1 MKRPLLSARVRALF
15 LAGTLCAG
23 LPLQLAQAQVRLPAL
38 GEAAGEE
45 FSVGTERTLGDQ
57 IMREIRR
64 DPAYLDDPPLL
75 DYLQRVWQPLVEA
88 ARQRGEI
95 TPDSAQQL
103 AWEVFLVQDRSV
115 NAFALPGGFVGV
127 HLGLIAITSSS
138 DELAGVL
145 AHELSHVSQ
154 RHIARGIVNTQ
165 RTTLLSLAGLIL
177 GVLAASRAG
186 SSDGVQAAVV
196 GSQAA
201 AAQGQLNYSRDME
214 READRVGFGV
224 LTDAG
229 YSPTGMASMFEKL
242 DSANRLN
249 DSGAFPYLRSHPLT
263 VDRISEAR
271 ARIALSGAKPLADP
285 IDHVLMAA
293 RSRVLMDSSADGLRR
308 QQQRVAITI
317 GPGAAPVSVNER
329 LGALYA
335 GALATLLLGDA
346 AGAEA
351 AVNQA
356 LALLREKPAPT
367 PTAERAFKDLQ
378 VQAVLQRGDPAG
390 ALKLL
395 DAPALQPADALD
407 DAAAWPG
414 GAGLLE
420 HPGGCGGLPGAGGTR
435 RRPSSATRPPTRRC
449 AAATKRCRAGC
460 RRSRATRWPGACW
473 PRAKKRWAS
482 GCVRCARRPRRARRW
497 ATSTAPSTGCA
508 PRSRWCA
515 AAAPTTSSRPR
526 SSTRACASWKRCAAR
541 SPPNCAAASRPRR
554 GAGDNGGPRCPRH
567 TPCPTP
573 TRCMK
578 AGCIR
583 CPCWR
588 AARSATTMRWA
599 ATGC

>member
-1 MKRPLLSARVRALF
+1 LKRPLLSARARALF

-23 LPLQLAQAQVRLPAL
+23 SPVHLAQAQVRLPAL

-45 FSVGTERTLGDQ
+45 FSVGTERALGDQ

-75 DYLQRVWQPLVEA
+75 DYLQRVWKPLVET

-229 YSPTGMASMFEKL
+229 YSPGGMASMFEKL

-271 ARIALSGAKPLADP
+271 ARIALTGAKPPADP

-346 AGAEA
+346 AGADA

-356 LALLREKPAPT
+356 LALLRDKPA

-378 VQAVLQRGDPAG
+378 VQVVLQRGDPAG

-395 DAPALQPADALD
+395 DAPALQPPTRWTMLLRGQAALAYWNTQGGAVACPAP
-407 DAAAWPG
+407 AAPG
-414 GAGLLE
+414 GV
-420 HPGGCGGLPGAGGTR
+420 P
-435 RRPSSATRPPTRRC
+435 
-449 AAATKRCRAGC
+449 
-460 RRSRATRWPGACW
+460 ACD
-473 PRAKKRWAS
+473 
-482 GCVRCARRPRRARRW
+482 
-497 ATSTAPSTGCA
+497 APA
-508 PRSRWCA
+508 YKA
-515 AAAPTTSSRPR
+515 LR
-526 SSTRACASWKRCAAR
+526 SSNEALQSWLSTQPRDPLAWSMLAQGEEAIGQRLRAMRAQAEA
-541 SPPNCAAASRPRR
+541 
-554 GAGDNGGPRCPRH
+554 
-567 TPCPTP
+567 
-573 TRCMK
+573 
-578 AGCIR
+578 
-583 CPCWR
+583 R
-588 AARSATTMRWA
+588 AALGDINGAIDRLRAAQSLVRSGGANDFIEASIIDARLRQLEAMRREITA
-599 ATGC
+599 ELRGGK

>member
-1 MKRPLLSARVRALF
+1 MIAAAPFGKLLKRPLLSARLRALF
-15 LAGTLCAG
+15 LAATLCAG
-23 LPLQLAQAQVRLPAL
+23 FPLQLAQAQVRLPAL

-75 DYLQRVWQPLVEA
+75 DYLQRVWRPLVEA

-95 TPDSAQQL
+95 TPDTAQQL
-103 AWEVFLVQDRSV
+103 AWEVFLVRDRSV

-127 HLGLIAITSSS
+127 HLGLIAVTSSS

-145 AHELSHVSQ
+145 AHELSHVTQ

-165 RTTLLSLAGLIL
+165 RTTLLSLAGMIL

-224 LTDAG
+224 LSDAG
-229 YSPTGMASMFEKL
+229 FSPTGMAAMFEKL
-242 DSANRLN
+242 DNANRLN

-263 VDRISEAR
+263 VERISEAR
-271 ARIALSGAKPLADP
+271 ARIALSGAKAPADP
-285 IDHVLMAA
+285 IEHVLMAA

-308 QQQRVAITI
+308 QQQRVAHTI
-317 GPGAAPVSVNER
+317 GPGSAPISVNER

-346 AGAEA
+346 AGADA

-356 LALLREKPAPT
+356 LALLHDKPV
-367 PTAERAFKDLQ
+367 PTAERAFRQLQ
-378 VQAVLQRGDPAG
+378 VQVVLQRGDAAG

-395 DAPALQPADALD
+395 DAPALQPATRWTMLLRGQVALALWNSQGG
-407 DAAAWPG
+407 AAA
-414 GAGLLE
+414 
-420 HPGGCGGLPGAGGTR
+420 
-435 RRPSSATRPPTRRC
+435 C
-449 AAATKRCRAGC
+449 AAPA
-460 RRSRATRWPGACW
+460 
-473 PRAKKRWAS
+473 AS
-482 GCVRCARRPRRARRW
+482 G
-497 ATSTAPSTGCA
+497 
-508 PRSRWCA
+508 
-515 AAAPTTSSRPR
+515 
-526 SSTRACASWKRCAAR
+526 
-541 SPPNCAAASRPRR
+541 
-554 GAGDNGGPRCPRH
+554 
-567 TPCPTP
+567 
-573 TRCMK
+573 
-578 AGCIR
+578 
-583 CPCWR
+583 
-588 AARSATTMRWA
+588 A
-599 ATGC
+599 ATGCDAPGYQALRGSNEALQSWLSTQPRDPLAWGMLAQGEEALGQRLRAMRAQAEARAALGDINGAIDRLRAAQTLVRSGGANDFIEASIIDARLRQLEAMRREITAELRGGK

>member
-1 MKRPLLSARVRALF
+1 MRALF
-15 LAGTLCAG
+15 LAGTLSAG

-95 TPDSAQQL
+95 TPDTSQQL

-127 HLGLIAITSSS
+127 HLGLIAITSSG
-138 DELAGVL
+138 DELAAVL
-145 AHELSHVSQ
+145 AHEMSHVTQ

-224 LTDAG
+224 LSDAG
-229 YSPTGMASMFEKL
+229 YSPAGMAAMFEKL

-271 ARIALSGAKPLADP
+271 ARIALSGAKTVADP
-285 IDHVLMAA
+285 LEHVIMAA
-293 RSRVLMDSSADGLRR
+293 RARVLMDSSADGLRR

-317 GPGAAPVSVNER
+317 APGAAPISVNER

-335 GALATLLLGDA
+335 GALAALLLGDA
-346 AGAEA
+346 AGADA
-351 AVNQA
+351 AVIQA
-356 LALLREKPAPT
+356 LALLRDKPAPV
-367 PTAERAFKDLQ
+367 PAAERAFRQLQ
-378 VQAVLQRGDPAG
+378 VQVVLQRGDPAG

-395 DAPALQPADALD
+395 DAPPLQPATRWTLLLRGQAALALW
-407 DAAAWPG
+407 AAHLRTAEPECAGPPRPAPPAAVVVCGARDQALKALQQSAEALQTWVSVHPHDPLAW
-414 GAGLLE
+414 GLLAQGE
-420 HPGGCGGLPGAGGTR
+420 EALGQRL
-435 RRPSSATRPPTRRC
+435 
-449 AAATKRCRAGC
+449 RAM
-460 RRSRATRWPGACW
+460 RAQAE
-473 PRAKKRWAS
+473 A
-482 GCVRCARRPRRARRW
+482 
-497 ATSTAPSTGCA
+497 
-508 PRSRWCA
+508 
-515 AAAPTTSSRPR
+515 
-526 SSTRACASWKRCAAR
+526 
-541 SPPNCAAASRPRR
+541 
-554 GAGDNGGPRCPRH
+554 
-567 TPCPTP
+567 
-573 TRCMK
+573 
-578 AGCIR
+578 
-583 CPCWR
+583 R
-588 AARSATTMRWA
+588 AAVGDINGAIDRLRAAQTLVRSGA
-599 ATGC
+599 ANDFIEASVIDARLRQLEALRREITAELRGGK

>member
-1 MKRPLLSARVRALF
+1 MRALF

-23 LPLQLAQAQVRLPAL
+23 LPLPWAQAQVRLPAL

-95 TPDSAQQL
+95 TPDTAQQL

-145 AHELSHVSQ
+145 AHEMSHVTQ

-165 RTTLLSLAGLIL
+165 RTTLLSLAGMIL

-224 LTDAG
+224 LSDAG
-229 YSPTGMASMFEKL
+229 YSPAGMAAMFEKL

-271 ARIALSGAKPLADP
+271 ARIALSGAKPGADP
-285 IDHVLMAA
+285 LEHVIMAA
-293 RSRVLMDSSADGLRR
+293 RARVLMDSGADGLRR
-308 QQQRVAITI
+308 QQQRVAHTI
-317 GPGAAPVSVNER
+317 GPGSAPVSVNER

-335 GALATLLLGDA
+335 GALATLLLGDT
-346 AGAEA
+346 AGADA

-356 LALLREKPAPT
+356 LALLRDKPAPV
-367 PTAERAFKDLQ
+367 PAAERAFKDLQ
-378 VQAVLQRGDPAG
+378 VQVVLQRGDPAG

-395 DAPALQPADALD
+395 DAPALQPATRWAKLLRGQAALALWNSQGGAAACTAPAAQACTAPGYQALRNSNEALQSWVSARPQDALAWGMLAQGEEALGQRLRAMRAQGEAR
-407 DAAAWPG
+407 AAVGDINGAIDRLRAAQSLVRSG
-414 GAGLLE
+414 GANDFIEASIIDARLRQLE
-420 HPGGCGGLPGAGGTR
+420 AMRREITAELRGG
-435 RRPSSATRPPTRRC
+435 
-449 AAATKRCRAGC
+449 K
-460 RRSRATRWPGACW
+460 
-473 PRAKKRWAS
+473 
-482 GCVRCARRPRRARRW
+482 
-497 ATSTAPSTGCA
+497 
-508 PRSRWCA
+508 
-515 AAAPTTSSRPR
+515 
-526 SSTRACASWKRCAAR
+526 
-541 SPPNCAAASRPRR
+541 
-554 GAGDNGGPRCPRH
+554 
-567 TPCPTP
+567 
-573 TRCMK
+573 
-578 AGCIR
+578 
-583 CPCWR
+583 
-588 AARSATTMRWA
+588 
-599 ATGC
+599 